1 MNAPP
6 ITVLVTR
13 RVRPGR
19 AAEFEQLMAG
29 MLNAASGFP
38 GHLGGYLIKPSA
50 PGDRSYHMLF
60 AFDSEAHLQIWI
72 DSAER
77 GVWLE
82 KIAEVTLSENSTR
95 ILTGLEGWFALPSQD
110 VKAPLARYK
119 MALVTWLGIFP
130 LVMLLSALIGPLLQ
144 PISPVLSVVV
154 VTALVVVCMTWAVMP
169 LLTRVF
175 AWWLYPK
182 AVQKSPDERTPRQ

>member
-182 AVQKSPDERTPRQ
+182 ANNLETL